1 MLENFDPET
10 NGESKDIVADNIAQL
25 KQLFPEVFT
34 EDKVD
39 FNALQEALGE
49 YIDTSDE
56 RFNFTWHGKAAAKRI
71 AQTPSCGTLRPCI
84 EESKNWETTQNLFID
99 GDNLEVLKLLQKAYH
114 KRVKMIY
121 IDPPYNTDG
130 DFIYPDSYSENI
142 DTYLRYTNQLDEEG
156 RKYSKVSEED
166 GRYHTRWLNMIY
178 PRLILARN
186 LLSDEGII
194 FISIDDHEKDNLAKI
209 CDEIFGQENSLVPF
223 IWPLPRGIN
232 AGHISRSHEY
242 VLVYAKNKN
251 NLPLF
256 NKLGDTDFSIDRCN
270 KKIDRRHPA
279 TPINFPAGIRYEG
292 PNQTFTGEL
301 SGSEKVF
308 IDGELIFEDGKL
320 KQAVTLTAGW
330 TMKDM
335 IERWLSGETV
345 YDSKGQKIVEFFFKE
360 NGKLYSKKIQ
370 EFQSAKSVLQNAPDT
385 QRARDEIES
394 IFGSQDVF
402 PYPKPSDL
410 IKRFVD
416 IATKDDDII
425 LDFFAGSAPTSQA
438 VMMSNLEGKT
448 ARKFI
453 LVQLPELIDED
464 DSDLEA
470 AIEFCKSIGKPTTI
484 AEIGKE
490 RIRRVGEKIK
500 SDNTYSK
507 SLDDL
512 DIGFRVFKLDSSNI
526 KPWDADFE
534 QLEADL
540 YKNIDNIKAERSSD
554 DVLYELLLKYGI
566 ELTIPIESHAI
577 EGKTVYSVGL
587 GALLICL
594 DDDITLDVI
603 DGIGKLKEE
612 LQPETVHVV
621 LKDAG
626 LKDDVVKTN
635 AIQLLKRYDIND
647 VKTL

>member
-1 MLENFDPET
+1 MLENFDSET
-10 NGESKDIVADNIAQL
+10 NGESKDIVAENVAQL
-25 KQLFPEVFT
+25 KHLFPEVFT
-34 EDKVD
+34 ENKVD
-39 FNALQEALGE
+39 FNALKEALGE

-56 RFNFTWHGKAAAKRI
+56 RFNFAWHGKTAAKRI
-71 AQTPSCGTLRPCI
+71 AQTPSSGTLRPCI
-84 EESKNWETTQNLFID
+84 EDSKNWETTQNLFIE

-292 PNQTFTGEL
+292 PNQTFTREL

-308 IDGELIFEDGKL
+308 IDGELVFEDGKL

-448 ARKFI
+448 TRKFI
-453 LVQLPELIDED
+453 LVQLPEVIDEN

-484 AEIGKE
+484 AEIGKA
-490 RIRRVGEKIK
+490 RIRRIGEKIK
-500 SDNTYSK
+500 SDNTDSE

-526 KPWDADFE
+526 KPWDADFD

-566 ELTIPIESHAI
+566 DLTIPIESHAI

-626 LKDDVVKTN
+626 LRDDVVKTN
-635 AIQLLKRYDIND
+635 AIELLKRYDIND